1 MYVVQCP
8 HCVEDVELEDGSFGL
23 FECPYCD
30 DEFEFEHEPEPF
42 NDSITDD
49 LISKNNSNL
58 PLKLGICLFFGSALI
73 IIFGILSISNTSDDY
88 DNTST
93 TCEES
98 LWIDNWYEDRG
109 CSTEGDY
116 GAGSACG
123 GIFMIIIG
131 SCFGFASIVSISIG
145 SSNSKKVIL
154 IQQ

>member
-1 MYVVQCP
+1 MPVVQCP

-30 DEFEFEHEPEPF
+30 DEFEHEPESEPF

-154 IQQ
+154 IQ

>member
-1 MYVVQCP
+1 
-8 HCVEDVELEDGSFGL
+8 VELEDGSFGL

-30 DEFEFEHEPEPF
+30 EEFEFELEYEPKYKSF
-42 NDSITDD
+42 NDLITDD
-49 LISKNNSNL
+49 LIPKSNSNL

-73 IIFGILSISNTSDDY
+73 ILFGILSISNTSDDY

-123 GIFMIIIG
+123 GIFMIAIG
-131 SCFGFASIVSISIG
+131 SCFGIASIVPISIG

-154 IQQ
+154 IQE

>member
-1 MYVVQCP
+1 MPVVQCP

-30 DEFEFEHEPEPF
+30 DEFEFEPEPF

-123 GIFMIIIG
+123 GIFMIVIG

-154 IQQ
+154 IQ